1 MQIFIA
7 MQILVVLQI
16 NKYIMGRN
24 QQMLVS
30 IIIIKLIIN
39 LISWYYSFN
48 LRLCFWD
55 QKFSAHSLGENVYK
69 ITQETLA
76 W

>member
-39 LISWYYSFN
+39 LIS
-48 LRLCFWD
+48 
-55 QKFSAHSLGENVYK
+55 
-69 ITQETLA
+69 
-76 W
+76 